1 VYLVLSET
9 KVQRFKEMSLQEH
22 LRELRTRLFK
32 ASVSIVIGTVIAWVF
47 YPQIFEILSQPVNA
61 IVEQAQANG
70 RDVRLVL
77 GGVADAFVLQIKVS
91 VVTSMLVTAPLWI
104 YQLWRFIT
112 PGLYRKEK
120 LRAYLFAGVATP
132 LFISGAVLAYIFL
145 PVGLNILFGFTPL
158 GVGNYVPVDRYLS
171 FFLRMVLVFGISFL
185 APLFIVML
193 NLFDVLEAKAI
204 TSRWR
209 LVVLIVFAFAAI
221 ATPTGDPV
229 NMTLLAVP
237 VLLLISIAT
246 GIAWVNDRRRARS
259 RAEDPVLG
267 LSDDEAS
274 PEPKPSTDI

>member
-1 VYLVLSET
+1 MPAT
-9 KVQRFKEMSLQEH
+9 KVQRFKEMSLIEH

-32 ASVSIVIGTVIAWVF
+32 ASLAIVIGTVVAWGF
-47 YPQIFEILSQPVNA
+47 YPQIFEILSQPVNV

-77 GGVADAFVLQIKVS
+77 GGVADAFILQIKVS
-91 VVTSMLVTAPLWI
+91 VVTSMLVTSPIWI

-120 LRAYLFAGVATP
+120 LRAYLFASVATP
-132 LFISGAVLAYIFL
+132 LFVSGAVLAYIFL
-145 PVGLNILFGFTPL
+145 PIGLQLLFGFTPL

-185 APLFIVML
+185 TPLFIVML
-193 NLFDVLEAKAI
+193 NIFDMLEAKAI

-209 LVVLIVFAFAAI
+209 LVVLITFAFSAI

-229 NMTLLAVP
+229 NMTLLAAP
-237 VLLLISIAT
+237 VLLLISVAT
-246 GIAWVNDRRRARS
+246 FIAWLNDKRRARK
-259 RAEDPVLG
+259 RKDDEILG

-274 PEPKPSTDI
+274 PEPKPSTE

>member
-1 VYLVLSET
+1 MPAT
-9 KVQRFKEMSLQEH
+9 KVQRFKEMSLIEH
-22 LRELRTRLFK
+22 LRELRNRLFK
-32 ASVSIVIGTVIAWVF
+32 ASLAIVIGTVLAWGF
-47 YPQIFEILSQPVNA
+47 YPQIFEVLSQPVNE
-61 IVEQAQANG
+61 IVEKAQENG

-77 GGVADAFVLQIKVS
+77 GGVADAFILQIKVS
-91 VVTSMLVTAPLWI
+91 VVTSMLVTSPIWI

-120 LRAYLFAGVATP
+120 LRAYLFVSVAVP
-132 LFISGAVLAYIFL
+132 LFVSGAVLAYIFL

-193 NLFDVLEAKAI
+193 NIFDVLEAKAI

-209 LVVLIVFAFAAI
+209 VVVLSVFAFAAV

-229 NMTLLAVP
+229 NMTLLAAP

-246 GIAWVNDRRRARS
+246 FIAWLNDKRRARK
-259 RAEDPVLG
+259 RKDDPVLG

-274 PEPKPSTDI
+274 PEPKPSTDL

>member
-1 VYLVLSET
+1 MPAT
-9 KVQRFKEMSLQEH
+9 KVQRFKEMSLIEH
-22 LRELRTRLFK
+22 LRELRSRLFK
-32 ASVSIVIGTVIAWVF
+32 ASVAIVIGTVAAWGF
-47 YPQIFEILSQPVNA
+47 YPQIFDLLSQPVNV
-61 IVEQAQANG
+61 IVEQAQSNG

-91 VVTSMLVTAPLWI
+91 VVTSMLVTSPIWI

-120 LRAYLFAGVATP
+120 LRAYLFASVATP
-132 LFISGAVLAYIFL
+132 LFVSGAVLAYIFL
-145 PVGLNILFGFTPL
+145 PIGLQLLFGFTPL

-185 APLFIVML
+185 TPLFIVML
-193 NLFDVLEAKAI
+193 NIFDMLEAKAI

-209 LVVLIVFAFAAI
+209 LVVLITFAFSAI

-229 NMTLLAVP
+229 NMTLLAAP
-237 VLLLISIAT
+237 VLLLISVAT
-246 GIAWVNDRRRARS
+246 FIAWLNDKRRARK
-259 RAEDPVLG
+259 RKDDPVLG

-274 PEPKPSTDI
+274 PEPKPSAE